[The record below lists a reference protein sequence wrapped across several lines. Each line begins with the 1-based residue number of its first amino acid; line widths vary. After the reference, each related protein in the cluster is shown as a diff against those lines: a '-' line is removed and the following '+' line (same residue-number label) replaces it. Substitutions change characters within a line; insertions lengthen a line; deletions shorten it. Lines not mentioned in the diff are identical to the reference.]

1 MPLFGKGNRSS
12 RDQAA
17 AAPPPQAEVSSHEF
31 SLKLSYSA
39 KSSEGVRV
47 KTGPGMAQR
56 LHSMLVGYVQSET
69 ELVEPLP
76 VELGQASPFIAQLPG
91 SAQWLQYNHSRSPV
105 TRHALVVLSS
115 VDAIDPVFETLVCGL
130 LSGETDTT
138 GYPEYNAIVGGVA
151 SHFDEITGDLI
162 VRAVVGWGGKGVRGD
177 TDRNASG
184 ILAGLFNNVAG
195 DTHAIGVVSSERPL
209 PASTAGSSAG
219 AGGGAA
225 CQHCGFSSGLER
237 AFYCPKCGMRMLRS

>member
-1 MPLFGKGNRSS
+1 VPLFGKNKGKG
-12 RDQAA
+12 DQASSNL
-17 AAPPPQAEVSSHEF
+17 PPPPEISSHEF
-31 SLKLSYSA
+31 ALKLSYAA
-39 KSSEGVRV
+39 KSSEGVRL
-47 KTGPGMAQR
+47 KTGPGLAER
-56 LHSMLVGYVQSET
+56 LHSMLVGYVQGET

-91 SAQWLQYNHSRSPV
+91 SAQWLQYNHKRSPV
-105 TRHALVVLSS
+105 TRHALVVLES
-115 VDAIDPVFETLVCGL
+115 VDAVDPVYETLVCGL
-130 LSGETDTT
+130 LSGETDTA

-177 TDRNASG
+177 TDRNAAG

-195 DTHAIGVVSSERPL
+195 DTHAIGTVTSDRPAPSS
-209 PASTAGSSAG
+209 GHV
-219 AGGGAA
+219 GGGVA

-237 AFYCPKCGMRMLRS
+237 AFYCPKCGMRMLRT